1 MAAGHSNGKAG
12 IISGGSY
19 LADADDKARPYLPI
33 LAKGVSYNDNKLYML
48 DRRRT

>member
-1 MAAGHSNGKAG
+1 MAAGHSNGKAD
-12 IISGGSY
+12 ISGGSY

-33 LAKGVSYNDNKLYML
+33 LAKGVSYNDNKLYVL